1 MDTRQ
6 LIDEAVR
13 KVGGRFKLTVLLQK
27 RIQELNKGAQKLV
40 ETEGASLLETALQ
53 EVLAGKISLVPDEEP
68 KIST

>member
-13 KVGGRFKLTVLLQK
+13 KTGGRFKLTVLLQK

-40 ETEGASLLETALQ
+40 EIEGASYFDIALH